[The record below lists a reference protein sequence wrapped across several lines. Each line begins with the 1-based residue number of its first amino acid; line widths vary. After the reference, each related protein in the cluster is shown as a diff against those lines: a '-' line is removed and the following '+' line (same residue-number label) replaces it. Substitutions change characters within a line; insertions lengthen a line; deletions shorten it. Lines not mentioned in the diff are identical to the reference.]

1 MKSVIAALLVSA
13 SCCLMPAAYAGGD
26 MGEDLKSGA
35 FWKLTKQEL
44 IRKYADG
51 ERGGWVDK
59 AQTKMRLSK
68 PGIKLSG
75 LSIGETIMNWKDAA
89 MEDMVIMVYNKG
101 DDGVMDK
108 STFNNRLKSVKETV
122 SQLTGVEP
130 KEYKAGRGEAVVK
143 VRGWIWVWEKGAIVV
158 EANASNDR
166 NGFEAEFIRMKLG
179 PNQEAVSRDKSNRT
193 SRSAI
198 AKNLEKKGK
207 RMVIK
212 NVPMIDQGEKGY
224 CAVATVARIFSYFGI
239 EHVDQHEIASLAN
252 TSAEGG
258 TDPMEMMDNLKSQ
271 AVKFHVRIRQ
281 LDSIREMKDFTRL
294 LKAYNKA
301 AKKLKKQTVNESTR
315 DFSGFWASADA
326 DALRAARASGT
337 GQVSKWVN
345 TVKQYVS
352 AGVPVLWSVQ
362 LGIVPEPMRIS
373 QERGGHMRLIIGI
386 DEEKQAVIFSD
397 SWGAR
402 HEEKEMPL
410 KDAIAITTGLW
421 AMQPSQ

>member
-1 MKSVIAALLVSA
+1 MSVAH
-13 SCCLMPAAYAGGD
+13 AGGD
-26 MGEDLKSGA
+26 MGEDLKTGN
-35 FWKLTKQEL
+35 FWKLSKENMIT
-44 IRKYADG
+44 KYAVG

-59 AQTKMRLSK
+59 AKTKMRFSK
-68 PGIKLSG
+68 PSIKLNG
-75 LSIGETIMNWKDAA
+75 LNIGETIMNWDLYVVC
-89 MEDMVIMVYNKG
+89 DRVIIAYNKV
-101 DDGVMDK
+101 DDGAVDK
-108 STFNNRLKSVKETV
+108 STLNNRLKSVKEAV

-130 KEYKAGRGEAVVK
+130 KEYKAGRGEAVEK
-143 VRGWIWVWEKGAIVV
+143 VRGWNWVWEKGAIVV
-158 EANASNDR
+158 EANASNDK

-179 PNQEAVSRDKSNRT
+179 PNQEAVARDKSNRS
-193 SRSAI
+193 SRSDI

-207 RMVIK
+207 RMIIK

-258 TDPMEMMDNLKSQ
+258 TDPMVMMDNLKSQ

-301 AKKLKKQTVNESTR
+301 AKKQKKQTVNESTR

-326 DALRAARASGT
+326 DALRAARAGGT

-362 LGIVPEPMRIS
+362 LGIVPEPLRLS

-386 DEEKQAVIFSD
+386 DEEKQTVIISD

>member
-1 MKSVIAALLVSA
+1 MKSVIAALLVSV
-13 SCCLMPAAYAGGD
+13 SCLMPAAYAGGD

-44 IRKYADG
+44 IRKYANG

-59 AQTKMRLSK
+59 AQTKMRLPK
-68 PGIKLSG
+68 PDIKLSG

-101 DDGVMDK
+101 DDGAVDK
-108 STFNNRLKSVKETV
+108 SSFNSRLKTVKDTV
-122 SQLTGVEP
+122 SRLTGVEP
-130 KEYKAGRGEAVVK
+130 KEYKTGRGEAVVK
-143 VRGWIWVWEKGAIVV
+143 VKGWIWVWEKGAIVV

-179 PNQEAVSRDKSNRT
+179 PNQDAVARDKSNRA

-198 AKNLEKKGK
+198 SKNLEKKGK
-207 RMVIK
+207 RMIIK

-252 TSAEGG
+252 ASAEGG

-281 LDSIREMKDFTRL
+281 LDSIREVKDFARL
-294 LKAYNKA
+294 LKAYNRA
-301 AKKLKKQTVNESTR
+301 AKKQKKPTVNEHSLN
-315 DFSGFWASADA
+315 FSGFWESADA
-326 DALRAARASGT
+326 DVLRASRAGGT

-345 TVKQYVS
+345 SVKQYIS

-386 DEEKQAVIFSD
+386 DEEKQTIIFSD

>member
-1 MKSVIAALLVSA
+1 MSVAH
-13 SCCLMPAAYAGGD
+13 AGGD
-26 MGEDLKSGA
+26 MGEDLKTGN
-35 FWKLTKQEL
+35 FWKLSKENMIT
-44 IRKYADG
+44 KYAVG

-59 AQTKMRLSK
+59 AKTKMRFSK
-68 PGIKLSG
+68 PSIKLNG
-75 LSIGETIMNWKDAA
+75 LNIGETIMNWDGDAVG
-89 MEDMVIMVYNKG
+89 DMVIMAYNKG
-101 DDGVMDK
+101 DDGAVDK
-108 STFNNRLKSVKETV
+108 STFNNRLKAVKEAV

-158 EANASNDR
+158 EANASNDK

-179 PNQEAVSRDKSNRT
+179 PNQEAVARDKSNRS
-193 SRSAI
+193 SRSDI

-207 RMVIK
+207 RMIIK

-258 TDPMEMMDNLKSQ
+258 TDPMVMMDNLKSQ

-301 AKKLKKQTVNESTR
+301 AKKQKKQTVNESTR

-326 DALRAARASGT
+326 DALRAARAGGT

-362 LGIVPEPMRIS
+362 LGIVPEPLRLS

-386 DEEKQAVIFSD
+386 DEEKQTVIFSD